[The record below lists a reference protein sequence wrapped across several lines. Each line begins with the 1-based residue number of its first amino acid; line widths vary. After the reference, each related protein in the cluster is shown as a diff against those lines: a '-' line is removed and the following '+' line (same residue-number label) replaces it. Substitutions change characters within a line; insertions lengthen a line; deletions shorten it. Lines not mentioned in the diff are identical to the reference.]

1 MSIVSKIYAREILDS
16 RGNPA
21 VEVDVTLDDGTMGR
35 ASVPS
40 GASTGAHEVVE
51 LRDGDKQRYNGLG
64 VRTALR
70 KIACEIAPHIMG
82 MDPQNQS
89 EIDSIL
95 SSLDGTPNLSRL
107 GGNAILG
114 ISMAVAHAESS
125 RVGVPLYRQLSNG
138 LSTVLPVPMFN
149 ILNGGR
155 HAKNSTDVQEFMVV
169 PAGFETLSQA
179 VQAGVEI
186 YHVLKY
192 LLDKNGLGTNIG
204 DEGGFAPS
212 VNTNREGLDLLLQ
225 AIETAGYLPG
235 EQCFIAM
242 DIAATELLTEDGK
255 YSLTRESEILTA
267 HELISLYTEW
277 TDAYPIISIEDGMG
291 EDDWEGWSELT
302 RQLGNRV
309 QLVGD
314 DLFATNPT
322 RIRTGIKKN
331 ACTAALIK
339 MNQIGTITKTL
350 EAIRTTKDAGW
361 ATVVSHRSGETE
373 DTTIADLAVG
383 TSVGQIK
390 AGAPCRGERTAKYN
404 RLLRIEEG
412 LGNNAEYAGL
422 SVYNS
427 ILNYQPTESLTD
439 KT

>member
-1 MSIVSKIYAREILDS
+1 MDS
-16 RGNPA
+16 RGNPT
-21 VEVDVTLDDGTMGR
+21 VEVDVTLSDGCIGQ

-70 KIACEIAPHIMG
+70 KVVCEIAPHIVG
-82 MDPQNQS
+82 TDPQNQS

-95 SSLDGTPNLSRL
+95 SGLDGTPNLSRL

-114 ISMAVAHAESS
+114 ISIAVAQAETS
-125 RVGVPLYRQLSNG
+125 RLGIPLYQYLSDSPN
-138 LSTVLPVPMFN
+138 TVLPVPMFN

-179 VQAGVEI
+179 VQAGAEI
-186 YHVLKY
+186 YHVLKHI
-192 LLDKNGLGTNIG
+192 LDKKGLGTNIG

-225 AIETAGYLPG
+225 AIETAGYIPG

-255 YSLTRESEILTA
+255 YSLAREGAILTA
-267 HELISLYTEW
+267 NELISLYTEW

-291 EDDWEGWSELT
+291 EDDWEGWRELT
-302 RQLGNRV
+302 RQLGNRI

-314 DLFATNPT
+314 DLFATNPA

-331 ACTAALIK
+331 ACTAVLIK

-350 EAIRTTKDAGW
+350 EAIRATKDAGW

-383 TSVGQIK
+383 TSSGQIK

-404 RLLRIEEG
+404 RLLRIEG
-412 LGNNAEYAGL
+412 RLGNDAEYAGL
-422 SVYNS
+422 SVYKN
-427 ILNYQPTESLTD
+427 ILNHQPMGILTD